1 MKNFLAV
8 LMMGLALIVAEQ
20 ATAQDAKE
28 VDKTQNQ
35 YPENPLQPLGDG
47 LDRVGRT
54 AVFGIGAIIAAPLRF
69 VQDVING
76 VSQGAAG
83 EKASDHTN

>member
-8 LMMGLALIVAEQ
+8 LMLGLVLGVSESAV
-20 ATAQDAKE
+20 AQDAKE
-28 VDKTQNQ
+28 AGNTQNQ

-54 AVFGIGAIIAAPLRF
+54 AVFGIGAILAAPLRF

-83 EKASDHTN
+83 EKAWDHTN